1 MDGDLLEPLV
11 DYLYSGQ
18 ITISNDNV
26 IGLLQAA
33 SLLLLPR
40 LVEACGQFLSTVLD
54 QSNCL
59 DILTI
64 ATSLDFGDSLAKLEK
79 DAIRYIQLHFEAIWR
94 QLGSIIQQ
102 EEDDHEQQQEQEEES
117 VAPAMDHR
125 QLAKLL
131 AADDLCADSEESV
144 FHCVQNWMQQQK
156 KRR

>member
-1 MDGDLLEPLV
+1 MDQDILEPLV
-11 DYLYSGQ
+11 DYMYSGQ
-18 ITISNDNV
+18 ITICNDNV

-40 LVEACGQFLSTVLD
+40 LVEACGHFLSAVLD

-59 DILTI
+59 HILTI

-79 DAIRYIQLHFEAIWR
+79 DAIRYIQLHFEDIWR

-102 EEDDHEQQQEQEEES
+102 EEDHEQEES
-117 VAPAMDHR
+117 VATAPAMDHR

-144 FHCVQNWMQQQK
+144 FHCVQNWMQQ
-156 KRR
+156 R